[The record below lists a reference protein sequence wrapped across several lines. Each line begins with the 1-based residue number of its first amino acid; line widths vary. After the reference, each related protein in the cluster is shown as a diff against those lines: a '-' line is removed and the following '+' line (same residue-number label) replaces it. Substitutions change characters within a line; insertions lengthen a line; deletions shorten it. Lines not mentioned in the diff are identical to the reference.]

1 VRLIATDLDGTILRP
16 DGTISEATRE
26 AFRAAREAG
35 VVVLPV
41 TGRPTRWLDVI
52 REGLGGLGTVICS
65 NGAVVYDDST
75 SRVLES
81 TVLDVDV
88 LQEAQ
93 DAIRFLAPDAVF
105 AAETV
110 TGLHLEPGFA
120 PGAAEREGVAERV
133 FDARR
138 LADEGVVKFLA
149 KRASGS
155 SSSFHD
161 LVAPTLSPLLSLT
174 RSAPR
179 VPLLEMAALGV
190 DKAVTLA
197 RHVESLG
204 LDRADVVA
212 FGDMP
217 NDIGMLTWAG
227 TGYAVGRD
235 QPLVAA
241 AADQVIGPVG
251 EDSVAEMVR
260 HLLAET
266 ARGTSTSPATD
277 GGRAR
282 Q

>member
-1 VRLIATDLDGTILRP
+1 MRLIATDLDGTILCP
-16 DGTISEATRE
+16 DGSISAATRY

-52 REGLGGLGTVICS
+52 REGLGELGTVICS
-65 NGAVVYDDST
+65 NGAILYDDQNST
-75 SRVLES
+75 VLES

-88 LQEAQ
+88 LHQAQEA
-93 DAIRFLAPDAVF
+93 ILSLAPDAVF

-120 PGAAEREGVAERV
+120 PGAAEREGITEAAFE
-133 FDARR
+133 ARR
-138 LADEGVVKFLA
+138 LADEGVVKLLA

-155 SSSFHD
+155 SLAFHD
-161 LVAPTLSPLLSLT
+161 LVEPALSPMLALT
-174 RSAPR
+174 RSAPQ

-197 RHVESLG
+197 KYAQSLG
-204 LDRADVVA
+204 IQREDVVA

-235 QPLVAA
+235 QPLVSA
-241 AADQVIGPVG
+241 AADRVIGPVG
-251 EDSVAEMVR
+251 EDSVAATIMD
-260 HLLAET
+260 LL
-266 ARGTSTSPATD
+266 RR
-277 GGRAR
+277 RA
-282 Q
+282 

>member
-1 VRLIATDLDGTILRP
+1 MRLIATDLDGTILRP
-16 DGTISEATRE
+16 DGTVSEATRN

-41 TGRPTRWLDVI
+41 TGRPTRWLGVI
-52 REGLGGLGTVICS
+52 REGLGELGTVICS
-65 NGAVVYDDST
+65 NGAILYDDPT
-75 SRVLES
+75 SEVLES

-88 LQEAQ
+88 LQQAQ
-93 DAIRFLAPDAVF
+93 EVVRSIAPDAVF

-120 PGAAEREGVAERV
+120 TDTAAREGVTEAA
-133 FDARR
+133 FDAQR

-149 KRASGS
+149 KRPSGS
-155 SSSFHD
+155 AVSFHD
-161 LVAPTLSPLLSLT
+161 LVAPTLSPLLALT
-174 RSAPR
+174 HSVPGI
-179 VPLLEMAALGV
+179 PLLEMAALGV

-197 RHVESLG
+197 RYAQSLG
-204 LDRADVVA
+204 IQQYEVVA

-217 NDIGMLTWAG
+217 NDIGMLSWAG

-251 EDSVAEMVR
+251 EDSVAATIME
-260 HLLAET
+260 LLA
-266 ARGTSTSPATD
+266 R
-277 GGRAR
+277 
-282 Q
+282 